1 MGHRSRFKAKSSA
14 SPSGNQKPVAVIET
28 LALVRPLELA
38 VMKKVPLLP
47 WPPTAVTTP
56 AETVAIA
63 VLLENHVATDV
74 IGCPPHE
81 AVKDMKGTLAVRVPL
96 VGLMMGAVVQAIE
109 TAMGWVPVIDGST
122 FDDAVTVPVPT
133 SCAVTSPLGVIVAIG

>member
-1 MGHRSRFKAKSSA
+1 MGHPFA
-14 SPSGNQKPVAVIET
+14 SGHPQYLKISHQKPVAVIET
-28 LALVRPLELA
+28 WLLVRPLELA

-63 VLLENHVATDV
+63 VLLENHVATEV
-74 IGCPPHE
+74 MSCPPQE
-81 AVKDMKGTLAVRVPL
+81 AVKDMLGTLAVTVPL
-96 VGLMMGAVVQAIE
+96 VGLIMGAVVHAIE
-109 TAMGWVPVIDGST
+109 TVIGWVPVIDGST

-133 SCAVTSPLGVIVAIG
+133 SWAVTSPPGVIVAMG

>member
-1 MGHRSRFKAKSSA
+1 MGHPFA
-14 SPSGNQKPVAVIET
+14 SGHPQYLRISHQKPVAVIDT
-28 LALVRPLELA
+28 WLLVRPLELA

-81 AVKDMKGTLAVRVPL
+81 AVKDMLGTLAVTVPL
-96 VGLMMGAVVQAIE
+96 VGLIMGAVVQAIE
-109 TAMGWVPVIDGST
+109 TVIGWVPVIDGST

-133 SCAVTSPLGVIVAIG
+133 SCAVTRPPGVMVAMG